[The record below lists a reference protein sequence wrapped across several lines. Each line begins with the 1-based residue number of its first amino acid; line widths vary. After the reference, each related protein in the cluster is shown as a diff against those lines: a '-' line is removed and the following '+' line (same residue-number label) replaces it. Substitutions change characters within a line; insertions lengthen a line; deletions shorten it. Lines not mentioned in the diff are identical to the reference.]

1 MAGKIDQLLDA
12 PLQEGI
18 QRSAEMKF
26 HAGAQFHPLPG
37 FRRGGWGGGRFRAGS
52 KAGAVLGDR
61 LALHDPVE
69 VCQGIILRR

>member
-37 FRRGGWGGGRFRAGS
+37 FRRGSWGGGR
-52 KAGAVLGDR
+52 
-61 LALHDPVE
+61 
-69 VCQGIILRR
+69 